1 MTKNLYFL
9 TLAILI
15 GGCQSRTTYAEGCGS
30 LPANWKT
37 PRQGRSVTSTLDVIT
52 VSSNGTIFLN
62 GVNVSMAKV
71 ASYLKLTAKQ
81 SPAPITQ
88 IRFDHDVDCEA
99 VVRWRNLM
107 LNTLDCSLGYTCAE
121 GHGRWWKVGDVGP
134 PFVTY
139 DPRPDLPQDQEVDSR

>member
-1 MTKNLYFL
+1 MTKNLSFL
-9 TLAILI
+9 AAAILL

-30 LPANWKT
+30 LPENWKT

-62 GVNVSMAKV
+62 GGKVSMAKV

-81 SPAPITQ
+81 MPAPMTQ
-88 IRFDHDVDCEA
+88 INFDQDVDCETVA
-99 VVRWRNLM
+99 RWRNLI

-121 GHGRWWKVGDVGP
+121 GHGRWWKIGDVGP
-134 PFVTY
+134 PFVAY
-139 DPRPDLPQDQEVDSR
+139 DPRPDLPQDQEEDSR